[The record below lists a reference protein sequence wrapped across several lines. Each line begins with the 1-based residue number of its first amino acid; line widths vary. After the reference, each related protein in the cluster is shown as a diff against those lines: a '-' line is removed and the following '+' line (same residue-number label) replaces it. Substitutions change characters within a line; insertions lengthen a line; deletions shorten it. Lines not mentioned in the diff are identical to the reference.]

1 MPSVSKT
8 QQRLMGQAYAV
19 KTGKKDEDEVS
30 DKVAKLAKGMTKKQ
44 LKDFAS
50 TKHEGLPE
58 TKENF
63 TETSFDNFIKEDY
76 ARVHPNPG
84 MNVGGM
90 GPIVIPEVGPY
101 GATGS
106 GDIPAPYSA
115 RDSKMMKKGKKK
127 GVMPIKFV
135 ETDYKVFE
143 NLRGHEGGEE
153 ILKQIHEAFSSND
166 YKLFENESTY
176 IRLFERFLPVNEEND
191 AYYQLS
197 ESEKIELDNVIWE
210 SIYQYAISD
219 TIDEGFFDPI
229 VKAAKA
235 AGTKGIE
242 LAKKLVTNVGS
253 ILKEAKNY
261 VVTGLVAA
269 VKAGKAAAQKG
280 YGMLKDKADEEY
292 GDIKSKASE
301 DDIKKDVGDLKATVN
316 FILNA
321 IPGLEKEGE
330 KDAMSALQ
338 NADKEDI
345 QAAQQSLAKASEKE
359 KGSNEALFY
368 VGMNNVITEL
378 KSSKMDGFIQS
389 IMEDAAS
396 AAEDIHDEVEKKK
409 EESLKNRLSSIA
421 KKGLVG
427 LKTIVHI
434 LVSGVTVFIEAALKA
449 LFKLGFKGVSAIVK
463 SMGGPGVYSFAA
475 IATILAGATALFFEF
490 AADIVGE
497 ATGTKWLETVN
508 HALHATSVASILSH
522 AGEHALE
529 HALPGASSVIKLCC
543 ASYCI
548 FMVVDHLTHA
558 LHHDKEEQ
566 KSKGEKEAPKG
577 EEQPA

>member
-58 TKENF
+58 TKEGF

-176 IRLFERFLPVNEEND
+176 TRLLERFLPVNEESD
-191 AYYQLS
+191 EYYQLS
-197 ESEKIELDNVIWE
+197 EDEKIELDNLIWE

-229 VKAAKA
+229 IQAAKK

-242 LAKKLVTNVGS
+242 LAKKVITNVGS
-253 ILKEAKNY
+253 ILKEAKEY
-261 VVTGLVAA
+261 VITGLVAA
-269 VKAGKAAAQKG
+269 VKAGKEAAQKG
-280 YGMLKDKADEEY
+280 YSMLKDKADEQFGE
-292 GDIKSKASE
+292 IKSKASE
-301 DDIKKDVGDLKATVN
+301 EEVKKDVTDLKTTIN
-316 FILNA
+316 FILNK
-321 IPGLEKEGE
+321 IPALEKEGE
-330 KDAMSALQ
+330 KDAMSALK

-345 QAAQQSLAKASEKE
+345 EAAQTSLAKAGEKE
-359 KGSNEALFY
+359 ESNESLFY
-368 VGMNNVITEL
+368 IGMNNVITEL
-378 KSSKMDGFIQS
+378 KSSRMADFIQAV
-389 IMEDAAS
+389 MEDVEDS
-396 AAEDIHDEVEKKK
+396 AEEIQDNVEKKK
-409 EESLKNRLSSIA
+409 SEGLKSRLTSIVKSHKISIA
-421 KKGLVG
+421 S
-427 LKTIVHI
+427 IIHI
-434 LVSGVTVFIEAALKA
+434 LVSGVTVFAEAILKA

-463 SMGGPGVYSFAA
+463 SFGGPGVYTFTA
-475 IATILAGATALFFEF
+475 ITTLLAGVTGLFFEF

-497 ATGTKWLETVN
+497 ATGTKWLEMVSK
-508 HALHATSVASILSH
+508 ALHTTSAVALMSH
-522 AGEHALE
+522 AAEHAVE
-529 HALPGASSVIKLCC
+529 HVLPGAMTIIKIGC
-543 ASYCI
+543 AAYCI
-548 FMVVDHLTHA
+548 WMLVDHLTHS
-558 LHHDKEEQ
+558 EE
-566 KSKGEKEAPKG
+566 KKPEA

>member
-58 TKENF
+58 TKEGF

-153 ILKQIHEAFSSND
+153 ILKQIHEVFSSND

-176 IRLFERFLPVNEEND
+176 TRLLERFLPVNEESD
-191 AYYQLS
+191 EYYQLS
-197 ESEKIELDNVIWE
+197 EDEKIELDNLIWE

-219 TIDEGFFDPI
+219 TINEGFFDPI
-229 VKAAKA
+229 IQAAKK

-242 LAKKLVTNVGS
+242 LAKKVITNVGS
-253 ILKEAKNY
+253 ILKEAKEY
-261 VVTGLVAA
+261 VITGLVAA
-269 VKAGKAAAQKG
+269 VKAGKEAAQKG
-280 YGMLKDKADEEY
+280 YSMLKDKADEQFGE
-292 GDIKSKASE
+292 IKSKASE
-301 DDIKKDVGDLKATVN
+301 EEVKKDVTDLKTTIN
-316 FILNA
+316 FILNK
-321 IPGLEKEGE
+321 IPALEKEGE
-330 KDAMSALQ
+330 KDAMSALK

-345 QAAQQSLAKASEKE
+345 EAAQTSLAKAGEKE
-359 KGSNEALFY
+359 ESNESLFY
-368 VGMNNVITEL
+368 IGMNNVITEL
-378 KSSKMDGFIQS
+378 KSSRMTDFIQAV
-389 IMEDAAS
+389 MEDVEDS
-396 AAEDIHDEVEKKK
+396 AEEIQDNVEKKK
-409 EESLKNRLSSIA
+409 SEGLKSRLTSIVKSHKISIA
-421 KKGLVG
+421 S
-427 LKTIVHI
+427 IIHI
-434 LVSGVTVFIEAALKA
+434 LVSGVTVFAEAILKA

-463 SMGGPGVYSFAA
+463 SFGGPGVYTFTA
-475 IATILAGATALFFEF
+475 ITTLLAGVTGLFFEF

-497 ATGTKWLETVN
+497 ATGTKWLEMVSK
-508 HALHATSVASILSH
+508 ALHTTSVVALMSH
-522 AGEHALE
+522 AAEHAVE
-529 HALPGASSVIKLCC
+529 HVLPCAMTIIKIGC
-543 ASYCI
+543 AAYCI
-548 FMVVDHLTHA
+548 WMLVDHLTHS
-558 LHHDKEEQ
+558 EE
-566 KSKGEKEAPKG
+566 KKPEA